1 MRAPFTFTLPPE
13 LRAKE
18 PPERRGIRRDQVH
31 LLVIDRA
38 TGRIEDSRFD
48 KIDAYLRENDLL
60 VFNSSRTLPASL
72 RGCAGG
78 CGGAISRDPADAAA
92 QSSLRA
98 VGSPPEAAL
107 HAHGPCMEVRLAE
120 HLPDDSW
127 LALLLCEQG
136 DPFGCGLRA
145 GMEVE
150 FAEGLAATVI
160 ARDENIPRLWRLR
173 FSISGTELVDL
184 IYRLGKPI
192 RYEYVSAPWDLD
204 YYQTVYAKEPG
215 SAEMPSA
222 GRAFSWKLLLDLK
235 RRDIDSAYVVLHTG
249 LSSYMDD
256 ELDARHPASEEEYFV
271 SATTAEKINRSR
283 SNGGRVIAVG
293 TTVVRALE
301 SVVDVNGGLQET
313 QGYTQLKI
321 DCQHRLKAVDGLLTG
336 LHEPEASHL
345 DLLSAFLP
353 AEQILAAYEEA
364 IQRRYLWHEF
374 GDLNLIL

>member
-1 MRAPFTFTLPPE
+1 MTAPFTFTLPPE
-13 LRAKE
+13 LSAKE
-18 PPERRGIRRDQVH
+18 PPERRGIRRDQVR

-38 TGRIEDSRFD
+38 TSHIDHTRFD
-48 KIDAYLRENDLL
+48 KIDKYLRPGDLL

-72 RGCAGG
+72 RGCECSA
-78 CGGAISRDPADAAA
+78 
-92 QSSLRA
+92 
-98 VGSPPEAAL
+98 
-107 HAHGPCMEVRLAE
+107 AHGPCMEVRLAE
-120 HLPDDSW
+120 RLPDGSW

-145 GMEVE
+145 GMQIE
-150 FAEGLAATVI
+150 FAEGLAATVLE
-160 ARDENIPRLWRLR
+160 RDANIPRLWKMR
-173 FSISGTELVDL
+173 FSISGIELVDL

-204 YYQTVYAKEPG
+204 YYQTVYATEPG

-222 GRAFSWKLLLDLK
+222 GRAFTWKLLLDLK
-235 RRDIDSAYVVLHTG
+235 RRGIDSAYVVLHAG

-256 ELDARHPASEEEYFV
+256 ELDRQNLASEEEYFV
-271 SATTAEKINRSR
+271 SRITARKINQAREK
-283 SNGGRVIAVG
+283 GGRIIAVG

-301 SVVDVNGGLQET
+301 SAATENGSVTEAH
-313 QGYTQLKI
+313 GYTRLKI
-321 DCQHRLKAVDGLLTG
+321 DHQHRLRSVKGLLTG

-353 AEQILAAYEEA
+353 AERIHAAYREA
-364 IQRRYLWHEF
+364 IARRYLWHEF